1 MSTTSNRFDS
11 QPQDQTSLKT
21 GPGQQGYVQQ
31 AYDMA
36 SKAGAAA
43 ATTASTVYKT
53 VAGTAANAVD
63 PTTNYRNHQPHV
75 GGVGDLGTIS
85 TDDVVRLPEERG
97 VYNFVSSSLV
107 DVVMLTLVPPA
118 NPDPLNPPER
128 QFRNRQLHVG
138 GVGDLGT
145 RSEVDVVR
153 LPEERA
159 NPEPYSPTSK
169 NLKDT
174 TIGHTA
180 TDAKNKVVGAI
191 DTNTPTTS
199 AGRRGSEG
207 EGTSPTSPSR
217 KDKIKGKILVAE
229 GKLMRNADKVEQG
242 KVLQGLNP
250 TA

>member
-21 GPGQQGYVQQ
+21 GPGQQQGYVQQ
-31 AYDMA
+31 AYDIA

-43 ATTASTVYKT
+43 ATTASNVYNT

-85 TDDVVRLPEERG
+85 TDDVVRLPEER
-97 VYNFVSSSLV
+97 
-107 DVVMLTLVPPA
+107 A

-159 NPEPYSPTSK
+159 NPDPYSPTSK

-174 TIGHTA
+174 TVGHAA

-199 AGRRGSEG
+199 AGRRTSEG

>member
-21 GPGQQGYVQQ
+21 GPGQQQGYVQQ
-31 AYDMA
+31 AYDIA
-36 SKAGAAA
+36 SKASAAAA
-43 ATTASTVYKT
+43 ATASNVYNT

-63 PTTNYRNHQPHV
+63 PTTNFRNHQQHV

-85 TDDVVRLPEERG
+85 TDDVVRLPEER
-97 VYNFVSSSLV
+97 
-107 DVVMLTLVPPA
+107 A

-128 QFRNRQLHVG
+128 QFRNHQVHIG

-159 NPEPYSPTSK
+159 NPDPYSSTSR

-174 TIGHTA
+174 TVGNAA

-191 DTNTPTTS
+191 DTKTPTTA
-199 AGRRGSEG
+199 AGRRASAG
-207 EGTSPTSPSR
+207 ESSSPTSPSR
-217 KDKIKGKILVAE
+217 KDKIKGKLLVAE
-229 GKLMRNADKVEQG
+229 GKLMKNADKVEQG